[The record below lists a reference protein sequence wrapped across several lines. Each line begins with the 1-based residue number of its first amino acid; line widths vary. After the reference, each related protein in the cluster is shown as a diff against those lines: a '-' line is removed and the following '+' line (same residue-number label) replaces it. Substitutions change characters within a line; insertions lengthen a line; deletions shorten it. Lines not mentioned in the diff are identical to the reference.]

1 MKVHQHSKLE
11 GSLPQFDLEPHSDH
25 LSVGSRLWRDIA
37 LSSGNYKLLSKNY
50 L

>member
-11 GSLPQFDLEPHSDH
+11 GSLPQFNLEPRSDH
-25 LSVGSRLWRDIA
+25 LSVGGRLWRDVA
-37 LSSGNYKLLSKNY
+37 LLSGNYKLLSKNH